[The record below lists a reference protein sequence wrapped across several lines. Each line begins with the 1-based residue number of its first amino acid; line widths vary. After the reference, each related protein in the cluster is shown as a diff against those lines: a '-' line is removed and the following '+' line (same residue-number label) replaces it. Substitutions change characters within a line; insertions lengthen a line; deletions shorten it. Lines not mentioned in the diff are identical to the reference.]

1 MIKIIRSFATLCV
14 CATLARFQGSAAWGE
29 TLVVPVNGS
38 HLHVTVEGSGKL
50 VVLLHGGFM
59 DSTMWD
65 AQAAALSPHFRVIR
79 IDLRGFGR
87 SPKTTQDYFP
97 EDDIAAVLDKVNV
110 ERAAIVGIS
119 MGGGLAIDFALRHPG
134 RVESLVLA
142 EPGLS
147 GWKWSAE
154 VTETMEAVM
163 KTAKEQGRDAAIEAF
178 LRRPVFA
185 AAKDK
190 PAAYAAIRSQLQR
203 NFSLEP
209 QRMKAVER
217 PAVDRLSEIRVPT
230 LLMVAEHGGSDARA
244 IAQKVAA
251 AVTGAQL
258 VTVVGSGHMIN
269 LERPKEFN
277 RLILEFLS
285 GRR

>member
-1 MIKIIRSFATLCV
+1 MIGIIRSFATLSV
-14 CATLARFQGSAAWGE
+14 CATLAGVAFQARTAWPE
-29 TLVVPVNGS
+29 TLFVPVNGS
-38 HLHVTVEGSGKL
+38 KLHVMVEGSGKP

-65 AQAAALSPHFRVIR
+65 AQATALSPHFRVIR

-97 EDDIAAVLDKVNV
+97 EDDIAAVLDKVKV

-119 MGGGLAIDFALRHPG
+119 LGGELAIDFALRHPG
-134 RVESLVLA
+134 RVESLALA

-154 VTETMEAVM
+154 VTETMQAVM
-163 KTAKEQGRDAAIEAF
+163 KAAKEQGREAAIEAF
-178 LRRPVFA
+178 LHRPVFVS
-185 AAKDK
+185 AKDK
-190 PAAYAAIRSQLQR
+190 PAAYEAIRSQLLR

-230 LLMVAEHGGSDARA
+230 LLMVAEQGGSDARA

-251 AVTGAQL
+251 AVTGSRL
-258 VTVVGSGHMIN
+258 VTVAGSGHMIN
-269 LERPKEFN
+269 FERPEEFN
-277 RLILEFLS
+277 RLILEFLL
-285 GRR
+285 R